1 MRKAAIAR
9 NVREDILDATDLLLA
24 RYGYKK
30 MTIED
35 VAREANIGKGTIYLY
50 FPSKEELVLSH
61 IDRIVAR
68 LKERL
73 QAIADQS
80 EPAALKLKQ
89 MLILRVMYRFDAV
102 QHYSQSLSD
111 LLAALRSGLLAR
123 RREHFAQEVVLLV
136 DVLTTGKAAGE
147 LFFQD
152 ASTTAYTLLLATN
165 SLLPYSLSSQEL
177 GSREDIVRQVTH
189 IAELLLCGLTN
200 PQALD
205 SNRLAEKSA
214 QEIVIL

>member
-1 MRKAAIAR
+1 MRKAAVAR
-9 NVREDILDATDLLLA
+9 NLREDILDATDLLLA

-35 VAREANIGKGTIYLY
+35 VAREANIGKGTVYLY

-68 LKERL
+68 LIERL
-73 QAIADQS
+73 QAINDQS
-80 EPAALKLKQ
+80 EPATIKLQQ
-89 MLILRVMYRFDAV
+89 MLILRVMHRFDAV

-123 RREHFAQEVVLLV
+123 RREHFSQEAVLLK
-136 DVLTTGKAAGE
+136 DVLTAGKAAGE
-147 LFFQD
+147 FFLSD
-152 ASTTAYTLLLATN
+152 VSATAYALLLATN

-177 GSREDIVRQVTH
+177 GSREEVVRQITQ
-189 IAELLLCGLTN
+189 IAQLLLSGLTN
-200 PQALD
+200 SQAQD
-205 SNRLAEKSA
+205 NNRLAEKTA
-214 QEIVIL
+214 QEIIIL